1 MQGKIMDRSDLR
13 ELIVGP
19 IANVPTHFD
28 DRFRVD
34 YGRMAESGL
43 VKGNAVI
50 KVAVAMGEIAHI
62 RDDEWGPLLKTTVQ
76 AAKDKAT
83 VMCDIHYKDTLCTIE
98 DAKRA
103 ADLGAVGV
111 QVTPLI
117 FNDPTQDDILRFFED
132 LRNHLLRMEPPR
144 YLQPAL
150 FVISNNWPT
159 SCYSAILLSR

>member
-43 VKGNAVI
+43 VKDNAVI
-50 KVAVAMGEIAHI
+50 KVAVTMGEIAHI
-62 RDDEWGPLLKTTVQ
+62 CDDEWGPLLKTTVQ

-83 VMCDIHYKDTLCTIE
+83 VMCDIHHKDTLCTIE

-111 QVTPLI
+111 QVAPLI
-117 FNDPTQDDILRFFED
+117 FNDPTQYDILRFFED

-144 YLQPAL
+144 YL
-150 FVISNNWPT
+150 
-159 SCYSAILLSR
+159 